1 MLFLYRDIRPT
12 VLCQSVKQV
21 IHVINN
27 IHIIH
32 KCGVSDN
39 NEYYNIISASARTPK
54 DGAGSCATV

>member
-21 IHVINN
+21 IHVIHN
-27 IHIIH
+27 IIH
-32 KCGVSDN
+32 KCGVSDKK
-39 NEYYNIISASARTPK
+39 EHYNIISASARTPK